1 MPDSSSLLAPLL
13 ALCGSIPLDC
23 LQLRFMQQ
31 ALLGLLL
38 LCPMTAALGVQV
50 VHFRMAFFSDAL
62 GHSALTGIAL
72 GVILGIDNELISM
85 VAFGILLALIITKVR
100 SAGTASADTVI
111 SVFSSAAIALGLVIL
126 SVGGGFSKYSS
137 YLIGD
142 VLSVTSSEILI
153 LAVTLICVTVIWAL
167 IYNKLTLVSINR
179 ELAASRGVKVALI
192 ENIFVVLV
200 AVVVMLSIKWVGVL
214 LINSMLILPAA
225 CARNFSTNSRQY
237 LFSSVAISLAAGIG
251 GVVSSFYLNT
261 SAGATIVIVSA
272 VLFFISYI
280 FRKKK

>member
-1 MPDSSSLLAPLL
+1 MEFIYNIMETLLPFTWVQYDFMKNALLAVLLITPLL
-13 ALCGSIPLDC
+13 G
-23 LQLRFMQQ
+23 M
-31 ALLGLLL
+31 LGT
-38 LCPMTAALGVQV
+38 MAVN
-50 VHFRMAFFSDAL
+50 HNMAFFSDAL

-142 VLSVTSSEILI
+142 ILSVTSSEILI
-153 LAVTLICVTVIWAL
+153 LAVTLICVTIIWAF

-179 ELAASRGVKVALI
+179 ELAASRGVRVALI

-237 LFSSVAISLAAGIG
+237 LFSSVGISLVAGLG
-251 GVVSSFYLNT
+251 GVIASFYLNT
-261 SAGATIVIVSA
+261 SAGATIVLISA
-272 VLFFISYI
+272 ILFFISYI

>member
-1 MPDSSSLLAPLL
+1 MEFIYNIMETLLPFTWIQYDFMKNALLAVLLITPLL
-13 ALCGSIPLDC
+13 G
-23 LQLRFMQQ
+23 M
-31 ALLGLLL
+31 LGT
-38 LCPMTAALGVQV
+38 MAVN
-50 VHFRMAFFSDAL
+50 HNMAFFSDAL

-72 GVILGIDNELISM
+72 GVILGIDNDLISM

-142 VLSVTSSEILI
+142 ILSVTSSEILI
-153 LAVTLICVTVIWAL
+153 LAATLVCVTIIWAF

-179 ELAASRGVKVALI
+179 ELAASRGVRVALI

-237 LFSSVAISLAAGIG
+237 LFSSVGISLVAGLG
-251 GVVSSFYLNT
+251 GVISSFYLNT
-261 SAGATIVIVSA
+261 SAGATIVLISA
-272 VLFFISYI
+272 ILFFISYI
-280 FRKKK
+280 FRRKK

>member
-1 MPDSSSLLAPLL
+1 MEFIYNIMETLLPFTWVQYDFMKNALLAVLLIAPLL
-13 ALCGSIPLDC
+13 G
-23 LQLRFMQQ
+23 M
-31 ALLGLLL
+31 LGT
-38 LCPMTAALGVQV
+38 MAVN
-50 VHFRMAFFSDAL
+50 HNMAFFSDAL

-72 GVILGIDNELISM
+72 GVILGVDNELVSM

-142 VLSVTSSEILI
+142 ILSVTSSEILI
-153 LAVTLICVTVIWAL
+153 LAVTLVCVTIIWAF

-179 ELAASRGVKVALI
+179 ELAASRGVRVALI

-237 LFSSVAISLAAGIG
+237 LFSSVGISLVAGLG
-251 GVVSSFYLNT
+251 GVISSFYLNT
-261 SAGATIVIVSA
+261 SAGATIVLISA
-272 VLFFISYI
+272 ILFFISYI
-280 FRKKK
+280 FRRKK

>member
-1 MPDSSSLLAPLL
+1 MEFIYNIMETLLPFTWVQYDFMKNALLAVLLITPLL
-13 ALCGSIPLDC
+13 G
-23 LQLRFMQQ
+23 M
-31 ALLGLLL
+31 LGT
-38 LCPMTAALGVQV
+38 MAVN
-50 VHFRMAFFSDAL
+50 HNMAFFSDAL

-142 VLSVTSSEILI
+142 ILSVTSSEILI
-153 LAVTLICVTVIWAL
+153 LAITLVCVTIIWAF

-179 ELAASRGVKVALI
+179 ELAASRGVRVALI

-225 CARNFSTNSRQY
+225 CARNFSTNSRKY
-237 LFSSVAISLAAGIG
+237 LFSSVGISLVAGLG
-251 GVVSSFYLNT
+251 GVISSFYLNT
-261 SAGATIVIVSA
+261 SAGATIVLISA
-272 VLFFISYI
+272 ILFFISYI
-280 FRKKK
+280 FRRKK

>member
-1 MPDSSSLLAPLL
+1 MEFIYNIMETLLPFTWIQYDFMKNALLAVLLITPLL
-13 ALCGSIPLDC
+13 G
-23 LQLRFMQQ
+23 M
-31 ALLGLLL
+31 LGT
-38 LCPMTAALGVQV
+38 MAVN
-50 VHFRMAFFSDAL
+50 HNMAFFSDAL

-72 GVILGIDNELISM
+72 GVILGVDNELISM

-142 VLSVTSSEILI
+142 ILSVTSSEILI
-153 LAVTLICVTVIWAL
+153 LAVTLICVTIIWAF

-179 ELAASRGVKVALI
+179 ELAASRGVRVALI

-237 LFSSVAISLAAGIG
+237 LFSSVGISLVAGLG
-251 GVVSSFYLNT
+251 GVISSFYLNT
-261 SAGATIVIVSA
+261 SAGATIVLISA
-272 VLFFISYI
+272 ILFFISYI
-280 FRKKK
+280 FRRKK

>member
-1 MPDSSSLLAPLL
+1 MEFIYNIMETLLPFTWVQYDFMKNAILAVLLITPLL
-13 ALCGSIPLDC
+13 G
-23 LQLRFMQQ
+23 M
-31 ALLGLLL
+31 LGT
-38 LCPMTAALGVQV
+38 MAVN
-50 VHFRMAFFSDAL
+50 HNMAFFSDAL

-142 VLSVTSSEILI
+142 ILSVTSSEILI
-153 LAVTLICVTVIWAL
+153 LAVTLVCVTIIWAF

-179 ELAASRGVKVALI
+179 ELAASRGVRVALI

-237 LFSSVAISLAAGIG
+237 LFSSVGISLVAGLG
-251 GVVSSFYLNT
+251 GVIASFYLNT
-261 SAGATIVIVSA
+261 SAGATIVLISA
-272 VLFFISYI
+272 ILFFISYI

>member
-1 MPDSSSLLAPLL
+1 MEFIYNIMETLLPFTWIQYDFMKNALLAVLLITPLL
-13 ALCGSIPLDC
+13 G
-23 LQLRFMQQ
+23 M
-31 ALLGLLL
+31 LGT
-38 LCPMTAALGVQV
+38 MAVN
-50 VHFRMAFFSDAL
+50 HNMAFFSDAL

-72 GVILGIDNELISM
+72 GVILGINNELISM

-142 VLSVTSSEILI
+142 ILSVTSSEILI
-153 LAVTLICVTVIWAL
+153 LAATLVCVTIIWAF

-179 ELAASRGVKVALI
+179 ELAASRGVRVALI

-237 LFSSVAISLAAGIG
+237 LFSSVGISLVAGLG
-251 GVVSSFYLNT
+251 GVISSFYLNT
-261 SAGATIVIVSA
+261 SAGATIVLISA
-272 VLFFISYI
+272 ILFFISYI
-280 FRKKK
+280 FRRKK

>member
-1 MPDSSSLLAPLL
+1 MEFIYNIMETLLPFTWVQYDFMKNALLAVLLITPLL
-13 ALCGSIPLDC
+13 G
-23 LQLRFMQQ
+23 M
-31 ALLGLLL
+31 LGT
-38 LCPMTAALGVQV
+38 MAVN
-50 VHFRMAFFSDAL
+50 HNMAFFSDAL

-72 GVILGIDNELISM
+72 GVILGIDNDLISM

-142 VLSVTSSEILI
+142 ILSVTSSEILI
-153 LAVTLICVTVIWAL
+153 LAATLVCVTIIWAF

-179 ELAASRGVKVALI
+179 ELAASRGVRVALI

-237 LFSSVAISLAAGIG
+237 LFSSVGISLVAGLG
-251 GVVSSFYLNT
+251 GVISSFYLNT
-261 SAGATIVIVSA
+261 SAGATIVLISA
-272 VLFFISYI
+272 ILFFISYI
-280 FRKKK
+280 FRRKK

>member
-1 MPDSSSLLAPLL
+1 MEFIYNIMETLLPFTWVQYDFMKNALLAVLLITPLL
-13 ALCGSIPLDC
+13 G
-23 LQLRFMQQ
+23 M
-31 ALLGLLL
+31 LGT
-38 LCPMTAALGVQV
+38 MAVN
-50 VHFRMAFFSDAL
+50 HNMAFFSDAL

-142 VLSVTSSEILI
+142 ILSVTSSEILI
-153 LAVTLICVTVIWAL
+153 LAVTLVCVTVIWAF

-179 ELAASRGVKVALI
+179 ELAASRGVRVALI

-237 LFSSVAISLAAGIG
+237 LFSSVGISLVAGLG
-251 GVVSSFYLNT
+251 GVIASFYLNT
-261 SAGATIVIVSA
+261 SAGATIVLVSA
-272 VLFFISYI
+272 ILFFISYI

>member
-1 MPDSSSLLAPLL
+1 MEFIYNIMETLLPFTWVQYDFMKNAIIAVVLITPLL
-13 ALCGSIPLDC
+13 G
-23 LQLRFMQQ
+23 M
-31 ALLGLLL
+31 LGT
-38 LCPMTAALGVQV
+38 MAVN
-50 VHFRMAFFSDAL
+50 HNMAFFSDAL

-72 GVILGIDNELISM
+72 GVILGVDNELISM

-142 VLSVTSSEILI
+142 ILSVTSSEILI
-153 LAVTLICVTVIWAL
+153 LAVTLVCVTVIWAF

-272 VLFFISYI
+272 ALFFISYI

>member
-1 MPDSSSLLAPLL
+1 MEFIYNIMETLLPFTWVQYDFMKNALLAVLLITPLL
-13 ALCGSIPLDC
+13 G
-23 LQLRFMQQ
+23 M
-31 ALLGLLL
+31 LGT
-38 LCPMTAALGVQV
+38 MAVN
-50 VHFRMAFFSDAL
+50 HNMAFFSDAL

-72 GVILGIDNELISM
+72 GVILGVDNELISM

-142 VLSVTSSEILI
+142 ILSVTSSEILI
-153 LAVTLICVTVIWAL
+153 LAATLVCVTIIWAF

-179 ELAASRGVKVALI
+179 ELAASRGVRVALI

-237 LFSSVAISLAAGIG
+237 LFSSVGLSLVAGLG
-251 GVVSSFYLNT
+251 GVISSFYLNT
-261 SAGATIVIVSA
+261 SAGATIVLISA
-272 VLFFISYI
+272 ILFFISYI

>member
-1 MPDSSSLLAPLL
+1 MEFIYNIMETLLPFTWVQYDFMKNALLAVLLITPLL
-13 ALCGSIPLDC
+13 G
-23 LQLRFMQQ
+23 M
-31 ALLGLLL
+31 LGT
-38 LCPMTAALGVQV
+38 MAVN
-50 VHFRMAFFSDAL
+50 HNMAFFSDAL

-72 GVILGIDNELISM
+72 GVILGVDNELIST

-142 VLSVTSSEILI
+142 ILSVTSSEILI
-153 LAVTLICVTVIWAL
+153 LAATLVCVTIIWAF

-179 ELAASRGVKVALI
+179 ELAASRGVRVALI

-237 LFSSVAISLAAGIG
+237 LFSSVGISLVAGLG
-251 GVVSSFYLNT
+251 GVISSFYLNT
-261 SAGATIVIVSA
+261 SAGATIVLISA
-272 VLFFISYI
+272 ILFFISYI
-280 FRKKK
+280 FRRKK

>member
-1 MPDSSSLLAPLL
+1 MEFIYNIMETLLPFTWIQYDFMKNALLAVLLITPLL
-13 ALCGSIPLDC
+13 G
-23 LQLRFMQQ
+23 M
-31 ALLGLLL
+31 LGT
-38 LCPMTAALGVQV
+38 MAVN
-50 VHFRMAFFSDAL
+50 HNMAFFSDAL

-72 GVILGIDNELISM
+72 GVILGINNELISM

-142 VLSVTSSEILI
+142 ILSVTSSEILI
-153 LAVTLICVTVIWAL
+153 LAVTLICVTIIWAF

-179 ELAASRGVKVALI
+179 ELAASRGVRVALI

-237 LFSSVAISLAAGIG
+237 LFSSVGISLVAGLG
-251 GVVSSFYLNT
+251 GVISSFYLNT
-261 SAGATIVIVSA
+261 SAGATIVLISA
-272 VLFFISYI
+272 ILFFISYV
-280 FRKKK
+280 FRRKK

>member
-1 MPDSSSLLAPLL
+1 MEFIYNIMETLLPFTWVQYDFMKNAILAVLLITPLL
-13 ALCGSIPLDC
+13 G
-23 LQLRFMQQ
+23 M
-31 ALLGLLL
+31 LGT
-38 LCPMTAALGVQV
+38 MAVN
-50 VHFRMAFFSDAL
+50 HNMAFFSDAL

-142 VLSVTSSEILI
+142 ILSVTSSEILI
-153 LAVTLICVTVIWAL
+153 LAVTLVCVTVIWAF

-179 ELAASRGVKVALI
+179 ELAASRGVRVALI

-237 LFSSVAISLAAGIG
+237 LFSSVGISLVAGLG
-251 GVVSSFYLNT
+251 GVIASFYLNT
-261 SAGATIVIVSA
+261 SAGATIVLISA
-272 VLFFISYI
+272 ILFFISYI

>member
-1 MPDSSSLLAPLL
+1 MEFIYNIMETLLPFTWVQYDFMKNALLAVLLITPLL
-13 ALCGSIPLDC
+13 G
-23 LQLRFMQQ
+23 M
-31 ALLGLLL
+31 LGT
-38 LCPMTAALGVQV
+38 MAVN
-50 VHFRMAFFSDAL
+50 HNMAFFSDAL

-142 VLSVTSSEILI
+142 ILSVTSSEILI
-153 LAVTLICVTVIWAL
+153 LAVTLVCVTVIWAF

-179 ELAASRGVKVALI
+179 ELAASRGVRVALI

-237 LFSSVAISLAAGIG
+237 LFSSVALSLVAGLG
-251 GVVSSFYLNT
+251 GVISSFYLNT
-261 SAGATIVIVSA
+261 SAGATIVLISA
-272 VLFFISYI
+272 ILFFISYI

>member
-1 MPDSSSLLAPLL
+1 MEFIYNIMETLLPFTWVQYDFMKNALLAVLLITPLL
-13 ALCGSIPLDC
+13 G
-23 LQLRFMQQ
+23 M
-31 ALLGLLL
+31 LGT
-38 LCPMTAALGVQV
+38 MAVN
-50 VHFRMAFFSDAL
+50 HNMAFFSDAL

-100 SAGTASADTVI
+100 SAGTTSADTVI

-142 VLSVTSSEILI
+142 ILSVTSSEILI
-153 LAVTLICVTVIWAL
+153 LAATLVCVTIIWAF

-179 ELAASRGVKVALI
+179 ELAASRGVRVALI

-237 LFSSVAISLAAGIG
+237 LFSSVGISLVAGLG
-251 GVVSSFYLNT
+251 GVISSFYLNT
-261 SAGATIVIVSA
+261 SAGATIVLISA
-272 VLFFISYI
+272 ILFFISYI
-280 FRKKK
+280 FRRKK

>member
-1 MPDSSSLLAPLL
+1 MEFIYNIMETLLPFTWVQYDFMKNALLAVLLITPLL
-13 ALCGSIPLDC
+13 G
-23 LQLRFMQQ
+23 M
-31 ALLGLLL
+31 LGT
-38 LCPMTAALGVQV
+38 MAVN
-50 VHFRMAFFSDAL
+50 HNMAFFSDAL

-72 GVILGIDNELISM
+72 GVILGVDNELISM

-142 VLSVTSSEILI
+142 ILSVTSSEILI
-153 LAVTLICVTVIWAL
+153 LAATLVCVTIIWAF

-179 ELAASRGVKVALI
+179 ELAASRGVRVALI

-237 LFSSVAISLAAGIG
+237 LFSSVGISLVAGLG
-251 GVVSSFYLNT
+251 GVISSFYLNT
-261 SAGATIVIVSA
+261 SAGATIVLISA
-272 VLFFISYI
+272 ILFFISYI
-280 FRKKK
+280 FRRKK

>member
-1 MPDSSSLLAPLL
+1 MEFIYNIMETLLPFTWVQYDFMKNALLAVLLITPLL
-13 ALCGSIPLDC
+13 G
-23 LQLRFMQQ
+23 M
-31 ALLGLLL
+31 LGT
-38 LCPMTAALGVQV
+38 MAVN
-50 VHFRMAFFSDAL
+50 HNMAFFSDAL

-72 GVILGIDNELISM
+72 GVILGINNDLISM

-142 VLSVTSSEILI
+142 ILSVTSSEILI
-153 LAVTLICVTVIWAL
+153 LAVTLVCVTIIWAF

-179 ELAASRGVKVALI
+179 ELAASRGVRVALI

-237 LFSSVAISLAAGIG
+237 LFSSVGISLVAGLG
-251 GVVSSFYLNT
+251 GVISSFYLNT
-261 SAGATIVIVSA
+261 SAGATIVLISA
-272 VLFFISYI
+272 IPFFISYI
-280 FRKKK
+280 FRRKK

>member
-1 MPDSSSLLAPLL
+1 MEFIYNIMETLLPFTWVQYDFMKNALLAVLLITPLL
-13 ALCGSIPLDC
+13 G
-23 LQLRFMQQ
+23 M
-31 ALLGLLL
+31 LGT
-38 LCPMTAALGVQV
+38 MAVN
-50 VHFRMAFFSDAL
+50 HNMAFFSDAL

-100 SAGTASADTVI
+100 SAGTASADTII

-142 VLSVTSSEILI
+142 ILSVTSSEILI
-153 LAVTLICVTVIWAL
+153 LAVTLVCVTIIWAF

-179 ELAASRGVKVALI
+179 ELAASRGVRVALI

-237 LFSSVAISLAAGIG
+237 LFSSVGISLVAGLG
-251 GVVSSFYLNT
+251 GVISSFYLNT
-261 SAGATIVIVSA
+261 SAGATIVLISA
-272 VLFFISYI
+272 ILFFISYI
-280 FRKKK
+280 FRRKK

>member
-1 MPDSSSLLAPLL
+1 MEFIYNIMETLLPFTWVQYDFMKNALLAVLLITPLL
-13 ALCGSIPLDC
+13 G
-23 LQLRFMQQ
+23 M
-31 ALLGLLL
+31 LGT
-38 LCPMTAALGVQV
+38 MAVN
-50 VHFRMAFFSDAL
+50 HNMAFFSDAL

-142 VLSVTSSEILI
+142 ILSVTSSEILI
-153 LAVTLICVTVIWAL
+153 LAITLVCVTIIWAF

-179 ELAASRGVKVALI
+179 ELAASRGVRVALI

-237 LFSSVAISLAAGIG
+237 LFSSVGISLVAGLG
-251 GVVSSFYLNT
+251 GVISSFYLNT
-261 SAGATIVIVSA
+261 SAGATIVLISA
-272 VLFFISYI
+272 ILFFISYI
-280 FRKKK
+280 FRRKK

>member
-1 MPDSSSLLAPLL
+1 MEFIYNIMETLLPFTWVQYDFMKNALLAVLLITPLL
-13 ALCGSIPLDC
+13 G
-23 LQLRFMQQ
+23 M
-31 ALLGLLL
+31 LGT
-38 LCPMTAALGVQV
+38 MAVN
-50 VHFRMAFFSDAL
+50 HNMAFFSDAL

-142 VLSVTSSEILI
+142 ILSVTSSEILI
-153 LAVTLICVTVIWAL
+153 LAVTLICVTIIWAF

-179 ELAASRGVKVALI
+179 ELAASRGVRVALI

-237 LFSSVAISLAAGIG
+237 LFSSVGLSLVAGLG
-251 GVVSSFYLNT
+251 GVISSFYLNT
-261 SAGATIVIVSA
+261 SAGATIVLISA
-272 VLFFISYI
+272 ILFFISYI

>member
-1 MPDSSSLLAPLL
+1 MEFIYNIMETLLPFTWVQYDFMKNALLAVLLITPLL
-13 ALCGSIPLDC
+13 G
-23 LQLRFMQQ
+23 M
-31 ALLGLLL
+31 LGT
-38 LCPMTAALGVQV
+38 MAVN
-50 VHFRMAFFSDAL
+50 HNMAFFSDAL

-72 GVILGIDNELISM
+72 GVILGVDNELISM

-142 VLSVTSSEILI
+142 ILSVTSSEILI
-153 LAVTLICVTVIWAL
+153 LAATLVCVTIIWAF

-179 ELAASRGVKVALI
+179 ELAASRGVRVALI

-237 LFSSVAISLAAGIG
+237 LFSSVGISLVTGLG
-251 GVVSSFYLNT
+251 GVISSFYLNT
-261 SAGATIVIVSA
+261 SAGATIVLISA
-272 VLFFISYI
+272 ILFFISYI
-280 FRKKK
+280 FRRKK

>member
-1 MPDSSSLLAPLL
+1 MKNALLAVLLITPLL
-13 ALCGSIPLDC
+13 G
-23 LQLRFMQQ
+23 M
-31 ALLGLLL
+31 LGT
-38 LCPMTAALGVQV
+38 MAVN
-50 VHFRMAFFSDAL
+50 HNMAFFSDAL

-142 VLSVTSSEILI
+142 ILSVTSSEILI
-153 LAVTLICVTVIWAL
+153 LAVTLVCVTIIWAF

-179 ELAASRGVKVALI
+179 ELAASRGVRVALI

-237 LFSSVAISLAAGIG
+237 LFSSVGISLVAGLG
-251 GVVSSFYLNT
+251 GVISSFYLNT
-261 SAGATIVIVSA
+261 SAGATIVLISA
-272 VLFFISYI
+272 ILFFISYI
-280 FRKKK
+280 FRRKK

>member
-1 MPDSSSLLAPLL
+1 MEFIYNIIETLLPFTWVQYDFMKNALLAVLLITPLL
-13 ALCGSIPLDC
+13 G
-23 LQLRFMQQ
+23 M
-31 ALLGLLL
+31 LGT
-38 LCPMTAALGVQV
+38 MAVN
-50 VHFRMAFFSDAL
+50 HNMAFFSDAL

-142 VLSVTSSEILI
+142 ILSVTSSEILI
-153 LAVTLICVTVIWAL
+153 LAVTLVCVTIIWAF

-179 ELAASRGVKVALI
+179 ELAASRGVRVALI

-237 LFSSVAISLAAGIG
+237 LFSSVGISLVAGLG
-251 GVVSSFYLNT
+251 GVISSFYLNT
-261 SAGATIVIVSA
+261 SAGATIVLISA
-272 VLFFISYI
+272 ILFFISYI
-280 FRKKK
+280 FRRKK

>member
-1 MPDSSSLLAPLL
+1 MEFIYNIMETLLPFAWAQYDFMKNAVLAVLLITPLL
-13 ALCGSIPLDC
+13 G
-23 LQLRFMQQ
+23 M
-31 ALLGLLL
+31 LGT
-38 LCPMTAALGVQV
+38 MAVN
-50 VHFRMAFFSDAL
+50 HNMAFFSDAL

-72 GVILGIDNELISM
+72 GVILGIDNELLSM
-85 VAFGILLALIITKVR
+85 VAFGVLLALIITKVR

-142 VLSVTSSEILI
+142 ILSVAPSEILI
-153 LAVTLICVTVIWAL
+153 LAVTLVCVTIIWAL

-179 ELAASRGVKVALI
+179 ELAASRGVRVALI
-192 ENIFVVLV
+192 ENVFVVLV

-225 CARNFSTNSRQY
+225 CARNFSVNSRQY
-237 LFSSVAISLAAGIG
+237 LFSSVLLSLAAGLG

-261 SAGATIVIVSA
+261 SAGATIVLISA
-272 VLFFISYI
+272 ALFFVSYV

>member
-1 MPDSSSLLAPLL
+1 MEFIYNIMETLLPFTWVQYDFMKNALLAVLLITPLL
-13 ALCGSIPLDC
+13 G
-23 LQLRFMQQ
+23 M
-31 ALLGLLL
+31 LGT
-38 LCPMTAALGVQV
+38 MAVN
-50 VHFRMAFFSDAL
+50 HNMAFFSDAL

-72 GVILGIDNELISM
+72 GVILGVDNELISM

-126 SVGGGFSKYSS
+126 SVGGGFSKYSA

-142 VLSVTSSEILI
+142 ILSVTSSEILI
-153 LAVTLICVTVIWAL
+153 LAVTLVCVIIIWAF

-179 ELAASRGVKVALI
+179 ELAASRGVRVSLI

-237 LFSSVAISLAAGIG
+237 LFSSIGISLVAGLG

-261 SAGATIVIVSA
+261 SAGATIVLISA
-272 VLFFISYI
+272 ILFFISYI
-280 FRKKK
+280 FRRKK

>member
-1 MPDSSSLLAPLL
+1 MEFIYNIMETLLPFTWVQYDFMKNALLAVLPITPLL
-13 ALCGSIPLDC
+13 G
-23 LQLRFMQQ
+23 M
-31 ALLGLLL
+31 LGT
-38 LCPMTAALGVQV
+38 MAVN
-50 VHFRMAFFSDAL
+50 HNMAFFSDAL

-142 VLSVTSSEILI
+142 ILSVTSSEILI
-153 LAVTLICVTVIWAL
+153 LAVTLVCVTVIWAF

-179 ELAASRGVKVALI
+179 ELAASRGVRVALI

-237 LFSSVAISLAAGIG
+237 LFSSVGISLVAGLG
-251 GVVSSFYLNT
+251 GVIASFYLNT
-261 SAGATIVIVSA
+261 SAGATIVLISA
-272 VLFFISYI
+272 ILFFISYI

>member
-1 MPDSSSLLAPLL
+1 MEFIYNIMETLLPFTWVQYDFMKNALLAVLLITPLL
-13 ALCGSIPLDC
+13 G
-23 LQLRFMQQ
+23 M
-31 ALLGLLL
+31 LGT
-38 LCPMTAALGVQV
+38 MAVN
-50 VHFRMAFFSDAL
+50 HNMAFFSDAL

-142 VLSVTSSEILI
+142 ILSVTSSEILI
-153 LAVTLICVTVIWAL
+153 LAVTLICVTIIWAF

-179 ELAASRGVKVALI
+179 ELAASRGVRVALI

-237 LFSSVAISLAAGIG
+237 LFSSIGISLVTGLG
-251 GVVSSFYLNT
+251 GVISSFYLNT
-261 SAGATIVIVSA
+261 SAGATIVLISA
-272 VLFFISYI
+272 ILFFISYI
-280 FRKKK
+280 FRRKK

>member
-1 MPDSSSLLAPLL
+1 MEFIYNIMETLLPFTWVQYDFMKNALLAVLLITPLL
-13 ALCGSIPLDC
+13 G
-23 LQLRFMQQ
+23 M
-31 ALLGLLL
+31 LGT
-38 LCPMTAALGVQV
+38 MAVN
-50 VHFRMAFFSDAL
+50 HNMAFFSDAL

-142 VLSVTSSEILI
+142 ILSVTSSEILI
-153 LAVTLICVTVIWAL
+153 LAATLVCVTIIWAF

-179 ELAASRGVKVALI
+179 ELAASRGVRVALI

-237 LFSSVAISLAAGIG
+237 LFSSVGLSLVAGLG
-251 GVVSSFYLNT
+251 GVISSFYLNT
-261 SAGATIVIVSA
+261 SAGATIVLISA
-272 VLFFISYI
+272 ILFFISYI
-280 FRKKK
+280 FRRKK

>member
-1 MPDSSSLLAPLL
+1 MEFIYNIMETLLPFTWVQYDFMKNALLAVLLITPLL
-13 ALCGSIPLDC
+13 G
-23 LQLRFMQQ
+23 M
-31 ALLGLLL
+31 LGT
-38 LCPMTAALGVQV
+38 MAVN
-50 VHFRMAFFSDAL
+50 HNMAFFSDAL

-72 GVILGIDNELISM
+72 GVILGIDNDLISM

-142 VLSVTSSEILI
+142 ILSVTSSEILI
-153 LAVTLICVTVIWAL
+153 LAVTLVCVTIIWAF

-179 ELAASRGVKVALI
+179 ELAASRGVRVALI

-237 LFSSVAISLAAGIG
+237 LFSSVGISLVAGLG
-251 GVVSSFYLNT
+251 GVISSFYLNT
-261 SAGATIVIVSA
+261 SAGATIVLISA
-272 VLFFISYI
+272 ILFFISYI
-280 FRKKK
+280 FRRKK

>member
-1 MPDSSSLLAPLL
+1 MEFIYNIMETLLPFTWVQYDFMKNALLAVLLITPLL
-13 ALCGSIPLDC
+13 G
-23 LQLRFMQQ
+23 M
-31 ALLGLLL
+31 LGT
-38 LCPMTAALGVQV
+38 MAVN
-50 VHFRMAFFSDAL
+50 HNMAFFSDAL

-72 GVILGIDNELISM
+72 GVILGVDNELISM

-126 SVGGGFSKYSS
+126 SVGGGFSKYSA

-142 VLSVTSSEILI
+142 ILSVTSSEIFI
-153 LAVTLICVTVIWAL
+153 LAVTLVCVTIIWAF

-179 ELAASRGVKVALI
+179 ELAASRGVRVSLI

-237 LFSSVAISLAAGIG
+237 LFSSIGISLVAGLG

-261 SAGATIVIVSA
+261 SAGATIVLISA
-272 VLFFISYI
+272 ILFFISYI
-280 FRKKK
+280 FRRKK

>member
-1 MPDSSSLLAPLL
+1 MEFIYNIMETLLPFTWVQYDFMKNALLAVLLITPLL
-13 ALCGSIPLDC
+13 G
-23 LQLRFMQQ
+23 M
-31 ALLGLLL
+31 LGT
-38 LCPMTAALGVQV
+38 MAVN
-50 VHFRMAFFSDAL
+50 HNMAFFSDAL

-72 GVILGIDNELISM
+72 GVILGVDNELISM

-142 VLSVTSSEILI
+142 ILSVTSSEILI
-153 LAVTLICVTVIWAL
+153 LAATLVCVTIIWAF

-179 ELAASRGVKVALI
+179 ELAASRGVRVALI

-237 LFSSVAISLAAGIG
+237 LFSSVGISLVAGLG
-251 GVVSSFYLNT
+251 GVISSFYLNT
-261 SAGATIVIVSA
+261 SAGATIVLISA
-272 VLFFISYI
+272 ILFFISYI

>member
-1 MPDSSSLLAPLL
+1 MEFIYNIMETLLPFTWVQYDFMKNAFLAVLLITPLL
-13 ALCGSIPLDC
+13 G
-23 LQLRFMQQ
+23 M
-31 ALLGLLL
+31 LGT
-38 LCPMTAALGVQV
+38 MAVN
-50 VHFRMAFFSDAL
+50 HNMAFFSDAL

-72 GVILGIDNELISM
+72 GVILGVDNELISM
-85 VAFGILLALIITKVR
+85 VAFGILLSLIITKVR

-142 VLSVTSSEILI
+142 ILSVTSSEILI
-153 LAVTLICVTVIWAL
+153 LAITLVCVTIIWAF

-179 ELAASRGVKVALI
+179 ELAASRGVRVALI

-237 LFSSVAISLAAGIG
+237 LFSSVEISLVAGLG
-251 GVVSSFYLNT
+251 GVISSFYLNT
-261 SAGATIVIVSA
+261 SAGATIVLISA
-272 VLFFISYI
+272 ILFFISYI
-280 FRKKK
+280 FRRKK

>member
-1 MPDSSSLLAPLL
+1 MEFIYNIMETLLPFTWIQYDFMKNALLAVLLITPLL
-13 ALCGSIPLDC
+13 G
-23 LQLRFMQQ
+23 M
-31 ALLGLLL
+31 LGT
-38 LCPMTAALGVQV
+38 MAVN
-50 VHFRMAFFSDAL
+50 HNMAFFSDAL

-72 GVILGIDNELISM
+72 GVILGINNELISM

-142 VLSVTSSEILI
+142 ILSVTSSEILI
-153 LAVTLICVTVIWAL
+153 LAATLVCVTIIWAF

-179 ELAASRGVKVALI
+179 ELAASRGVRVALI

-237 LFSSVAISLAAGIG
+237 LFSSVGISLVAGLG
-251 GVVSSFYLNT
+251 GVISSFYLNT
-261 SAGATIVIVSA
+261 SAGATIVLISA
-272 VLFFISYI
+272 ILFFISYI

>member
-1 MPDSSSLLAPLL
+1 MELIYNIMETLLPFTWVQYDFMKNALLAVLLITPLL
-13 ALCGSIPLDC
+13 G
-23 LQLRFMQQ
+23 M
-31 ALLGLLL
+31 LGT
-38 LCPMTAALGVQV
+38 MAVN
-50 VHFRMAFFSDAL
+50 HNMAFFSDAL

-142 VLSVTSSEILI
+142 ILSVTSSEILI
-153 LAVTLICVTVIWAL
+153 LAVTLVCVTIIWAF

-179 ELAASRGVKVALI
+179 ELAASRGVRVALI

-237 LFSSVAISLAAGIG
+237 LFSSVGISLVAGLG
-251 GVVSSFYLNT
+251 GVIASFYLNT
-261 SAGATIVIVSA
+261 SAGATIVLISA
-272 VLFFISYI
+272 ILFFISYI

>member
-1 MPDSSSLLAPLL
+1 MEFIYNIMETLLPFTWVQYDFMKNALLAVLLITPLL
-13 ALCGSIPLDC
+13 G
-23 LQLRFMQQ
+23 M
-31 ALLGLLL
+31 LGT
-38 LCPMTAALGVQV
+38 MAVN
-50 VHFRMAFFSDAL
+50 HNMAFFSDAL

-72 GVILGIDNELISM
+72 GVILGIDNDLISM

-142 VLSVTSSEILI
+142 ILIVTSSEILI
-153 LAVTLICVTVIWAL
+153 LAATLVCVTIIWAF

-179 ELAASRGVKVALI
+179 ELAASRGVRVALI

-237 LFSSVAISLAAGIG
+237 LFSSVGISLVAGLG
-251 GVVSSFYLNT
+251 GVISSFYLNT
-261 SAGATIVIVSA
+261 SAGATIVLISA
-272 VLFFISYI
+272 ILFFISYI
-280 FRKKK
+280 FRRKK

>member
-1 MPDSSSLLAPLL
+1 MEFIYNIMETLLPFTWVQYDFMKNALLAVLLITPLL
-13 ALCGSIPLDC
+13 G
-23 LQLRFMQQ
+23 M
-31 ALLGLLL
+31 LGT
-38 LCPMTAALGVQV
+38 MAVN
-50 VHFRMAFFSDAL
+50 HNMAFFSDAL

-142 VLSVTSSEILI
+142 ILSVTSSEILI
-153 LAVTLICVTVIWAL
+153 LAVTLVCVTIIWAF

-179 ELAASRGVKVALI
+179 ELAASRGVRVALI

-237 LFSSVAISLAAGIG
+237 LFSSVGISLVAGLG
-251 GVVSSFYLNT
+251 GVISSFYLNT
-261 SAGATIVIVSA
+261 SAGATIVLISA
-272 VLFFISYI
+272 ILFFISYV
-280 FRKKK
+280 FRRKK